1 MNDPASAAHTVTE
14 RSGMDETVS
23 RAKRGDRAAIGELV
37 QEHYARVYRFCA
49 RRVGEDLAQDAA
61 QETFVTMQRTV
72 KRFEGRS
79 SFETWLLGVAHN
91 TCRNLSRKLQKEPAS
106 LEDWFEMETKDH
118 GEQVADREALRC
130 ALKSLS
136 PAQREVVL
144 LHEVEGLTYAE
155 VAKVAGVPEGT
166 VKSRLYHAFRN
177 LREQLSEV
185 TV

>member
-1 MNDPASAAHTVTE
+1 MNDSAPSAHKEVE
-14 RSGMDETVS
+14 RSGMDERVN
-23 RAKRGDRAAIGELV
+23 RAKRGDRNAIGELV

-61 QETFVTMQRTV
+61 QETFLTMQRMV

-79 SFETWLLGVAHN
+79 GFETWLLGIAHN
-91 TCRNLSRKLQKEPAS
+91 HCRNLARKRQRDPAS

-118 GEQVADREALRC
+118 GEQVADRESLRC

-136 PAQREVVL
+136 PEHREVVL

-155 VAKVAGVPEGT
+155 VAQVAGVPEGT

-177 LREQLSEV
+177 LRETLSEV